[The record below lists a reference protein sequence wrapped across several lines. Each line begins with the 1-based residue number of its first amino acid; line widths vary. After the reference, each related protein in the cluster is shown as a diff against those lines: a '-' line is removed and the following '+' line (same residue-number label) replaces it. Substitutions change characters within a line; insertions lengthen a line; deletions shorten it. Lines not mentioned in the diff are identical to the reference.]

1 MPTVPEQLVR
11 DLHDRLGLERAVETG
26 TYRGEG
32 ARVLADVFERVA
44 TIEIA
49 PGLARAAANS
59 LSSLRNV
66 EVICGDSC
74 EVLPTLVDPARPT
87 LYWLDGHWSGGET
100 GGHRHECPVLA
111 ELGAVSGGHPDDC
124 ILIDDARLFLAPPP
138 PPHNAEDW
146 PRYRDIEDAL
156 RLARPSH
163 LIIVAHDVV
172 VSVPQGAADI
182 AEDFTV
188 AGRSHTFEVARR
200 AARRI
205 LR

>member
-1 MPTVPEQLVR
+1 MTTVPEQLVR

-32 ARVLADVFERVA
+32 TRVLADVFERVV

-49 PGLARAAANS
+49 PELARAAAKS
-59 LSSLRNV
+59 LSPLRNV

-74 EVLPTLVDPARPT
+74 DVLPKLVDPARPT

-100 GGHRHECPVLA
+100 GGERHECPVLA
-111 ELGAVSGGHPDDC
+111 ELAALSGGHPEDC

-138 PPHNAEDW
+138 PPHDADEW
-146 PRYRDIEDAL
+146 PRYREVEDAL
-156 RLARPSH
+156 RVGRPSRS
-163 LIIVAHDVV
+163 INVAHDVV
-172 VSVPQGAADI
+172 VSVPQRAADV
-182 AEDFTV
+182 ADEFTV
-188 AGRSHTFEVARR
+188 AGGSHAFEVARR
-200 AARRI
+200 AAWRI